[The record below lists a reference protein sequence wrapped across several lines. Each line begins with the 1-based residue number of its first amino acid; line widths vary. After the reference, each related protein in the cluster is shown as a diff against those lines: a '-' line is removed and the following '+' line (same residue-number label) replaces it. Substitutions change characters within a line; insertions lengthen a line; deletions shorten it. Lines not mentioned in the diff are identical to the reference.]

1 MLVQVLLERG
11 EGGGSIVSEDGRHCF
26 VFYIYIC
33 KQSVSLSP
41 KMINV
46 EGVEKMARGGGF
58 ENVFCNGVLI
68 VRHSIIL

>member
-1 MLVQVLLERG
+1 VLVQVLLERG
-11 EGGGSIVSEDGRHCF
+11 GGGSIVSEDGRHCF

-46 EGVEKMARGGGF
+46 EGVEKMARGGG
-58 ENVFCNGVLI
+58 G
-68 VRHSIIL
+68 

>member
-11 EGGGSIVSEDGRHCF
+11 GGGSIVSEDGRHCF

-46 EGVEKMARGGGF
+46 EGVEKMARGGGV

>member
-1 MLVQVLLERG
+1 MSAVFLTIDLLLSLYNVLVQVLLERG
-11 EGGGSIVSEDGRHCF
+11 GGGSIVSEDGRHCF

-46 EGVEKMARGGGF
+46 EGVEKMARGGG
-58 ENVFCNGVLI
+58 G
-68 VRHSIIL
+68 